1 MHNNSLYGRLLLRL
15 WVPLSAV
22 LLLGAFGAFAGAHYI
37 GAFVHDRWLYDSA
50 MTLIQQIKP
59 KAGRAVL
66 EVPGSAM
73 EMFEW
78 DTVDH
83 VFEQVRSRRHG
94 VFFGN
99 AEILMPPTLLTTDQ
113 PHFYDGTIGGRRTRI
128 VAVAI
133 RNPVEQD
140 DVLTVQVAETT
151 LKRQA
156 LVWKILLF
164 VVPLQ
169 LGILALAGLATWLA
183 VKFSL
188 RIFDVIALDLAK
200 HDPNIPLAAA
210 HIDNAPIEI
219 KPLLQSINQ
228 LIGNL
233 ADAQQAETRFIAN
246 ATHQL
251 RTPLATLQVQTERAL
266 REVDP
271 FRHRE
276 ALVHVTLAL
285 ARLNHLARQLLT
297 LARSER
303 SGSSA
308 LQIANVDLVQVAR
321 EEVEGWLDAA
331 DAREIDLGLDAPA
344 TQVVLKGEARLL
356 RELVG
361 NLVDNAIRYGARGGA
376 VTVSV
381 RSNPPTLHVDND
393 GDVIPLD
400 ERTLVLERFYR
411 GAQTRSEGCGL
422 GLAIAQEIARRHS
435 GTLTIAEAPCRP
447 GTRVIVVFDG
457 SG

>member
-1 MHNNSLYGRLLLRL
+1 MRNNSLHGQLLLRL
-15 WVPLSAV
+15 WVPLSGI
-22 LLLGAFGAFAGAHYI
+22 LLAGAFGAFAAAHYI
-37 GAFVHDRWLYDSA
+37 GAVVHDRWLYDSA
-50 MTLIQQIKP
+50 MTLVQQIKP
-59 KAGRAVL
+59 KAGRAAL
-66 EVPGSAM
+66 DVPSSAM

-83 VFEQVRSRRHG
+83 VFEQVRSRKHG

-99 AEILMPPTLLTTDQ
+99 ADIPMPLTFLTTEQ
-113 PHFYDGTIGGRRTRI
+113 PCFYDAPIGGRRTRI

-133 RNPVEQD
+133 RNPVEPD

-156 LVWKILLF
+156 LIWEILLF

-169 LGILALAGLATWLA
+169 LVILTLAGLATWLA

-200 HDPNIPLAAA
+200 HDPNIPLASAIIA
-210 HIDNAPIEI
+210 NAPVEI

-233 ADAQQAETRFIAN
+233 AEAQQAETRFIAN

-271 FRHRE
+271 LRHRE
-276 ALVHVTLAL
+276 ALMHVKRAL
-285 ARLNHLARQLLT
+285 DRLNHLARQLLT

-303 SGSSA
+303 SAAPA
-308 LQIANVDLVQVAR
+308 LQIANVNLAQLAR
-321 EEVEGWLDAA
+321 KEIEGWLDAA
-331 DAREIDLGLDAPA
+331 DARGIDLGMDAPLND
-344 TQVVLKGEARLL
+344 VVLKGEPHLL
-356 RELVG
+356 RELIG
-361 NLVDNAIRYGARGGA
+361 NLVDNAIRYGARGGT
-376 VTVSV
+376 VTVGI
-381 RSNPPTLHVDND
+381 RCDPPTLYVDND
-393 GDVIPLD
+393 GDVIPLN

-411 GAQTRSEGCGL
+411 RAQNYSEGCGL
-422 GLAIAQEIARRHS
+422 GLAIAHEIARRHYA
-435 GTLTIAEAPCRP
+435 TLTIAEAPCRL
-447 GTRVIVVFDG
+447 GTRVIVVFNG